1 MPPRALTL
9 FDFARSDG
17 ELHGRLPL
25 PDLSRLSELLSSTQG
40 PPVQWTLKGFQRERI
55 GMRPQAMV
63 TLQVRGAL
71 PLICQRCLQA
81 MQYAVDEAVD
91 FRLVAEEPELTQAEI
106 EAEDE
111 ALPAINPVDVL
122 SLIEDQLILALPIV
136 PMHDVCPQRGAPE
149 PTPSRTDEA
158 PAEERQHPFANLR
171 DLLDGSK
178 KKR

>member
-9 FDFARSDG
+9 FDFARSGG

-25 PDLSRLSELLSSTQG
+25 PNLSRLSELLSSTQG
-40 PPVQWTLKGFQRERI
+40 PPVQWALQGFQRERI

-91 FRLVAEEPELTQAEI
+91 FRLVAEEPELTQAEV

-111 ALPAINPVDVL
+111 ALPAIHPVDVL
-122 SLIEDQLILALPIV
+122 SLIEDQLILALTIV
-136 PMHDVCPQRGAPE
+136 PMHDACPQRDAPE

-171 DLLDGSK
+171 DLLDGPK